1 MGNHTL
7 ELKLAIFLLLND
19 NLGGT
24 VSRVAILVGKGVLQ
38 SYTLHVGECF
48 LDTWHLGNGMVRVM
62 ETLLNC
68 DHEST
73 AL

>member
-38 SYTLHVGECF
+38 SYTLQVVECF